1 MGHLARSLVAAAL
14 LLAWSL
20 PLSRLSVLPQERA
33 EALAAAEI
41 CRAQGPG
48 FKAVAFQAGSVE
60 AALGAT
66 SSAPMLADLADL
78 FQPAMARQWRAEVA
92 RAALVIISAAMLIA
106 GWRFAP
112 AFAITAAIL
121 YLLTYPIQWDGYRL
135 LIVTESPRLWWT
147 AIRQWSLSLWS
158 ERLLAPPGV
167 WISLIGACWLLL
179 HGFSKQRQTALTA
192 A

>member
-1 MGHLARSLVAAAL
+1 MGHLARGLVAAAL

-20 PLSRLSVLPQERA
+20 PLSRLGVLPQQRA

-48 FKAVAFQAGSVE
+48 FKAVAFQAGSVA

-66 SSAPMLADLADL
+66 SSAPMLSDLAGL

-92 RAALVIISAAMLIA
+92 RAALVIASAALLIA

-112 AFAITAAIL
+112 GFAITAAIL

-167 WISLIGACWLLL
+167 WISLIGAGWLLL
-179 HGFSKQRQTALTA
+179 HGFSKRRQRHPYA
-192 A
+192 